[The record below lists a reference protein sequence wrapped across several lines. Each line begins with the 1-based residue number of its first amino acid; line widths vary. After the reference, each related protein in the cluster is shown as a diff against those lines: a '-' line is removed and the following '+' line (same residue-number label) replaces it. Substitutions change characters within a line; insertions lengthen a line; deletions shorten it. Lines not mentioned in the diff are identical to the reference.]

1 MLQKKE
7 SRRDR
12 MTVPSARWRLLITA
26 GGLLTLLAANPFA
39 TVPAQDA
46 DVVGSP
52 GLIDRFLAPD
62 RTPLVSYRAFR
73 RLTASTRGGRMQAA
87 VEAWTT
93 LDQRQGLSYQVT
105 SEEGSETIRHHV
117 LIAAL
122 NAEQKAVRG
131 ADAERMALTRENYDF
146 DLLGVSDDST
156 SLLRVGIRPRRKHA
170 MLLNGSVF
178 LEGDSADLVRIE
190 GEPTERPSFWTRHV
204 RIVREY
210 ARVSGV
216 RVPIAMHSTA
226 DVLIVGASDFSMTY
240 RYTQINGSPVGN

>member
-1 MLQKKE
+1 MI
-7 SRRDR
+7 
-12 MTVPSARWRLLITA
+12 VPTANWRLLIA
-26 GGLLTLLAANPFA
+26 GGLLTVLAASPFA
-39 TVPAQDA
+39 SVPAQDVG
-46 DVVGSP
+46 VVESP

-62 RTPLVSYRAFR
+62 HTPLVSYRAFR

-93 LDQRQGLSYQVT
+93 LDAKQGLSYQIT

-146 DLLGVSDDST
+146 LGVSDDSG
-156 SLLRVGIRPRRKHA
+156 SVLRVGIRPRRKQA
-170 MLLNGSVF
+170 MLINGSVF
-178 LEGDSADLVRIE
+178 LEGDTADLVRVE
-190 GEPTERPSFWTRHV
+190 GEPAERPSFWTRHV

-210 ARVSGV
+210 ARLSGV

-240 RYTQINGSPVGN
+240 RYTQINGSPVDQ